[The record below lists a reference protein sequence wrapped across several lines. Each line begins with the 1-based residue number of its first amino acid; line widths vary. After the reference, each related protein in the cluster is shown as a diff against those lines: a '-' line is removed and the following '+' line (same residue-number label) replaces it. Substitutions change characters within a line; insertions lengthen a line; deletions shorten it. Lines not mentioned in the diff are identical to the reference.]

1 MTTRRL
7 TTGQALIN
15 YLAVQHVERDGNEAR
30 FFAGLW
36 GIFGHGNIGGV
47 AQAIQ
52 QAEAD
57 FPYYLTRNEQAMVHA
72 AVGYAKLKNRLGAF
86 ACLTSIGPGA
96 TNMVT
101 GAASATINHVPVLLM
116 AGDAFAERVQSPV
129 LQQLEWPGSQDTSA
143 NDTFRPVV
151 RYWDRINRPEQL
163 ITALPEVMRI
173 LTSPADTGAVFLGL
187 PQDIQ
192 TYAFDFPVEM
202 FEKRIWSIPRNR
214 PDRNAVATAAEWI
227 RASKRP
233 VIFAGGG
240 VRYSEATDALRAF
253 AEQTG
258 IPVAETHAGKG
269 SMPYDHP
276 LSLGGAGVSGTL
288 AANVIAPEADL
299 VIGIGTRFTDF
310 PTASKTAFQDPDVRF
325 ININVAEFDA
335 FKHAAVPLVG
345 DARATLEELASAV
358 GDYST
363 PDEYRARVL
372 ELNREWDA
380 EVERVYHHSVGDIL
394 TQGEVI
400 GAVEASTDPRD
411 VVVTSAG
418 SLPGDLLKLWRS
430 RDAASYQVE
439 YGYSTMGYEIAGG
452 VGAKLAA
459 PDREVY
465 RHGRRRLV
473 PDDEQRDH
481 DRRPGGPQAHRRARG
496 QQGLLQRRPRVGAGG
511 RRGLRLPLPAP
522 RPVRR
527 LRRTG
532 DAARLRQDL
541 PGHGR
546 EGPRGQD
553 PRRAPRRAGRCPRG
567 HRDRVHRRPDRLG
580 RAGPGLRQLLVGDGD
595 AEGLRDAG
603 RQRRARGVRPQQG
616 PPAVPD
622 DPGRPVP
629 AGRHGPVTRHV
640 GPLLRPAHEPGPDG
654 AIHRIRPADAGW
666 RFVSFDVHRLAAGGR
681 VARAGDDQEVLVLVL
696 EGTASVSVG
705 GVRMGAVGTRAT
717 VFDEAPAG
725 VVLCAP
731 GEDVEVVAEGDVLL
745 GIAAAPAGDVH
756 RTAVIAPE
764 TILVETRGE
773 GSSERTIKNLLPPS
787 AEAGRLIA
795 VEAYTP
801 GGNWSSY
808 PPHKHDTDDP
818 PNESQLEELY
828 FYRFERP
835 TGFAIQRVYTADRS
849 LDETMTAPTGT

>member
-1 MTTRRL
+1 MATRRL

-15 YLAVQHVERDGNEAR
+15 YLAVQYVERDGNEAR

-202 FEKRIWSIPRNR
+202 FEKRTWSIPRNR

-345 DARATLEELASAV
+345 DARATLEELSTAV

-363 PDEYRARVL
+363 TDEYRARVL
-372 ELNREWDA
+372 ELNRAWDA

-418 SLPGDLLKLWRS
+418 SLPGDLLKLWRVARRGQLPGRVRLLHDGL
-430 RDAASYQVE
+430 RDRRRRGRQARRARPR
-439 YGYSTMGYEIAGG
+439 G
-452 VGAKLAA
+452 L
-459 PDREVY
+459 

-481 DRRPGGPQAHRRARG
+481 DGRPGGPQAHRRPRR
-496 QQGLLQRRPRVGAGG
+496 QQGLLLRRPRVRAGG
-511 RRGLRLPLPAP
+511 RRGLRLPLPPAGA
-522 RPVRR
+522 VRR
-527 LRRTG
+527 LRRAG
-532 DAARLRQDL
+532 DEARLRQDL
-541 PGHGR
+541 PGHGC
-546 EGPRGQD
+546 EGPRGHD
-553 PRRAPRRAGRCPRG
+553 PRRAHRRAGRCPRRAPRPCASSSRPTG
-567 HRDRVHRRPDRLG
+567 TSGSPAMPTPGGRWRRRWSPRC
-580 RAGPGLRQLLVGDGD
+580 PPSTP
-595 AEGLRDAG
+595 
-603 RQRRARGVRPQQG
+603 RARSS
-616 PPAVPD
+616 
-622 DPGRPVP
+622 
-629 AGRHGPVTRHV
+629 T
-640 GPLLRPAHEPGPDG
+640 
-654 AIHRIRPADAGW
+654 
-666 RFVSFDVHRLAAGGR
+666 
-681 VARAGDDQEVLVLVL
+681 
-696 EGTASVSVG
+696 
-705 GVRMGAVGTRAT
+705 GTRA
-717 VFDEAPAG
+717 A
-725 VVLCAP
+725 
-731 GEDVEVVAEGDVLL
+731 
-745 GIAAAPAGDVH
+745 
-756 RTAVIAPE
+756 
-764 TILVETRGE
+764 
-773 GSSERTIKNLLPPS
+773 S
-787 AEAGRLIA
+787 
-795 VEAYTP
+795 
-801 GGNWSSY
+801 
-808 PPHKHDTDDP
+808 
-818 PNESQLEELY
+818 
-828 FYRFERP
+828 
-835 TGFAIQRVYTADRS
+835 
-849 LDETMTAPTGT
+849 GT